1 MRSLIS
7 GPWVWFCMS
16 AVQGLTHL
24 MLSHRQAP
32 LTNAAHIA
40 VISSVEMSLN
50 KLVTVKPRYA

>member
-1 MRSLIS
+1 
-7 GPWVWFCMS
+7 MS

-40 VISSVEMSLN
+40 VISFVEMPLN